1 MKSAMHA
8 HSGSPHPMINHLM
21 INESGDH
28 DGYIHIISAEIIFP
42 RPLYTHGTTMLHN
55 RVETVNLNIVILVS
69 EAIMQVVFGDYS
81 VAN

>member
-1 MKSAMHA
+1 
-8 HSGSPHPMINHLM
+8 M

-28 DGYIHIISAEIIFP
+28 DGYIHVISAEIIFP
-42 RPLYTHGTTMLHN
+42 RPLYTHGTIMLHN